1 MHAHRWCS
9 TAARRDRISFRRRWA
24 GNDDGSARKGGAH
37 ERRTPPGGGR
47 SAGGRRAR
55 EAAPA
60 AAGRGQPRH
69 ERLTAGGGRAT
80 IGPGRGGRPRRQPIG
95 GTGPM
100 STTPA
105 LDPALVRVL
114 ADGFGGSVLL
124 PADDDYET
132 ARRVHNG
139 LIDRRPGLI
148 ARCAAT
154 ADISAAVRFAQANQL
169 EISVRGGGHNVAG
182 RAVDRKS

>member
-1 MHAHRWCS
+1 
-9 TAARRDRISFRRRWA
+9 
-24 GNDDGSARKGGAH
+24 
-37 ERRTPPGGGR
+37 
-47 SAGGRRAR
+47 
-55 EAAPA
+55 
-60 AAGRGQPRH
+60 
-69 ERLTAGGGRAT
+69 
-80 IGPGRGGRPRRQPIG
+80 
-95 GTGPM
+95 M

-139 LIDRRPGLI
+139 LIDGGPALI
-148 ARCAAT
+148 ARCAAPPT
-154 ADISAAVRFAQANQL
+154 SPPPSASRGPTEL

-182 RAVDRKS
+182 RAVAEGGMMIDLSQMRGVEVDAEARTARAQGGALWRTSTRRPARTGWPPPAAPSPRPASPATRSAAASAG